1 MIKLRQSHLIL
12 KRFMSLLCLLALMLY
27 SIDSKANSTTDDSL
41 KKVKQTTKINGTVID
56 ISDNMPLPGVNII
69 VKGTLIGVSTDF
81 NGQYSIDAKPGD
93 VLVFTYVGYAS
104 KEIPVGSD
112 TTINVSLEEDIA
124 KLDEVVVVGYG
135 QQKKVTLT
143 GAVEKVDSET
153 FENRGVTNPILA
165 LQGATPGLIVSR
177 NSSRPGNEGASF
189 NIRGNTS
196 INGGSSLVVVD
207 GVVGANFGSINP
219 NDIESISILK
229 DAEASI
235 YGARAANGVVLV
247 TTKRGKTG
255 KPKIELGSQVRVN
268 TLGIK
273 PQNSNALEYFN
284 VWRDALESDEAAF
297 GIGGGN
303 AWAWLN
309 LDNVNSIIDLL
320 ETEGE
325 GYIDSF
331 FGTLADPNDPDD
343 IRTDLYLVPNDR
355 WDEIYGSSISTLQS
369 MAISGASD
377 KVNYRI
383 SGIYDENVGP
393 VDVTYDG
400 VVKYNLRAKVDVQ
413 ATDRLNVGANIRYEQ
428 LLASRSSASF
438 SGNNFTSDPQIFASQ
453 NPFGQWLANFN
464 HVGGGRSVVADIVD
478 GGRFNSEIDRLDMLF
493 TGSYKLTD
501 NLEFKGTAAFNN
513 RFLNSESYR
522 LAIPIYSWDGTRQ
535 VNTLN
540 LNGTN
545 YNSTFSKIRSKQYGG
560 YLNYTNTFNENH
572 NLTALVGINT
582 ENNVTE
588 TLFGN
593 RIGFE
598 DQGVFNLELGGLDE
612 INTGNVNGSAHNH
625 EGIYAFLANVTYD
638 YKNKYLLKLI
648 GRRDGSSRF
657 SPENRW
663 DNFASVSAGWVV
675 TNEEFMEN
683 VDFLKYLKLRAS
695 YGDSANGLV
704 GIGLYDYLSTINNT
718 GTVLFGTTPAQQQ
731 TAAIAA
737 LTSDDRKWERVNQQN
752 FGIDFGFLNNRLTG
766 TFDYFIK
773 TNENM
778 FINIPFPQQLGDTA
792 PETNNG
798 TLETKGWEV
807 QLNWKDQIG
816 KDFNYGISA
825 FLSDTKDEILDIG
838 GQLLPGAGTSNAIE
852 GYPIS
857 SLWVY
862 KTDGIFQTQEEVD
875 EYYDTY
881 TNIISHNGNAMGDGN
896 DLTRLTPGD
905 IRKVD
910 VNGDGDIDQED
921 VVFVGDVRPHFNFGV
936 NLNANYKGFD
946 FRATF
951 QGIGEQNVLRTGRQA
966 YPFLG
971 SFTNHTDVFLGRTWT
986 PDNTDASI
994 PRSSTSVQRNNWN
1007 YAFNDFRVQN
1017 NKYLRLKQIE
1027 IGYTLPLKNLN
1038 IGINSARL
1046 YFNGQ
1051 DLWEISNL
1059 DDGFDPE
1066 YGSASNNTYPFTR
1079 IWTFGVNVNL

>member
-1 MIKLRQSHLIL
+1 MIKLRKPQLTL
-12 KRFMSLLCLLALMLY
+12 KLTKLLCLTALMLF
-27 SIDSKANSTTDDSL
+27 SVTHEANA
-41 KKVKQTTKINGTVID
+41 QTNTITGTVVGAN
-56 ISDNMPLPGVNII
+56 DNFPLPGVNVI
-69 VKGTLIGVSTDF
+69 VKGTNNGVVTNFDG
-81 NGQYSIDAKPGD
+81 NYSIDASPHST
-93 VLVFTYVGYAS
+93 LSFSFVGY
-104 KEIPVGSD
+104 KTQEILVSNQ
-112 TTINVSLEEDIA
+112 TTINLSLEEDIA
-124 KLDEVVVVGYG
+124 NLEEVIVVGYG
-135 QQKKVTLT
+135 AQKKLTLT
-143 GAVEKVDSET
+143 GAVEKVDAET

-165 LQGATPGLIVSR
+165 LQGATPGLVVSR
-177 NSSRPGNEGASF
+177 TSSRPGNEGATF

-207 GVVGANFGSINP
+207 GVPNANFGSINP
-219 NDIESISILK
+219 NDIESISVLK

-235 YGARAANGVVLV
+235 YGARAANGVVVV
-247 TTKRGKTG
+247 TTKKGKTG
-255 KPKIELGSQVRVN
+255 KPKIQLGSQIKVN

-303 AWAWLN
+303 AWGWLS
-309 LDNVNSIIDLL
+309 LDNVNDIINTI
-320 ETEGE
+320 ETDGE
-325 GYIDSF
+325 GYINSF
-331 FGTLADPNDPDD
+331 WGTLADPNDPDD

-355 WDEIYGSSISTLQS
+355 WDEIYGSSISNVQTVS
-369 MAISGASD
+369 ISGASD
-377 KVNYRI
+377 KVNYYV
-383 SGIYDENVGP
+383 SGLYDENIGP

-400 VVKYNLRAKVDVQ
+400 SVKYNMRAKFDVQ
-413 ATDRLNVGANIRYEQ
+413 ATERLNVGANIRYEQ
-428 LLASRSSASF
+428 ILTSRSSASF

-453 NPFGQWLANFN
+453 NPFGQWVSNFN
-464 HVGGGRSVVADIVD
+464 HVGGGRHVVADIVD
-478 GGRFNSEIDRLDMLF
+478 GGRFNSEIDRLDILLSG
-493 TGSYKLTD
+493 TYKITD

-522 LAIPIYSWDGTRQ
+522 LAIPIYSWDGSRQ

-540 LNGTN
+540 LNSTS

-560 YLNYTNTFNENH
+560 YFNYKKTFNENH
-572 NLTALVGINT
+572 NITALLGVNT
-582 ENNVTE
+582 ETYETE

-593 RIGFE
+593 RLGFE
-598 DQGVFNLELGGLDE
+598 DQGVYNLELGGLDD
-612 INTGNVNGSAHNH
+612 INTNNVNGSAHNH
-625 EGIYAFLANVTYD
+625 EGLYAFLANITYD

-663 DNFASVSAGWVV
+663 DNFASISAGWVI
-675 TNEEFMEN
+675 TNEDFMEN
-683 VDFLKYLKLRAS
+683 VSFLNFLKLRAS

-704 GIGLYDYLSTINNT
+704 GIGQYDYLSTIAQGN
-718 GTVLFGTTPAQQQ
+718 VLFGSTPTQQQ
-731 TAAIAA
+731 TANIAA

-752 FGIDFGFLNNRLTG
+752 FGLDFGFLNNRLTG
-766 TFDYFIK
+766 SFDYFIK

-778 FINIPFPQQLGDTA
+778 FITIPFPQQLGDTA
-792 PETNNG
+792 PRTNNG
-798 TLETKGWEV
+798 TLETKGWEFV
-807 QLNWKDQIG
+807 LNWKDNVS
-816 KDFNYGISA
+816 KDFKYGISA

-862 KTDGIFQTQEEVD
+862 KTDGIFQTQDEVD
-875 EYYDTY
+875 EYYNTY
-881 TNIISHNGNAMGDGN
+881 GNIISHNGNAMGDGN

-921 VVFVGDVRPHFNFGV
+921 VVFVGDIRPHFNFGV
-936 NLNANYKGFD
+936 NLNADYKGFD

-966 YPFLG
+966 YPFLA
-971 SFTNHTDVFLGRTWT
+971 SFTNHSDVFLGRTWT
-986 PDNTDASI
+986 PDNTDATI
-994 PRSSTSVQRNNWN
+994 PRSSTATQRNNWN

-1027 IGYTLPLKNLN
+1027 IGYTIPFKNTK
-1038 IGINSARL
+1038 IGIESARI

-1051 DLWEISNL
+1051 DLWETSNL